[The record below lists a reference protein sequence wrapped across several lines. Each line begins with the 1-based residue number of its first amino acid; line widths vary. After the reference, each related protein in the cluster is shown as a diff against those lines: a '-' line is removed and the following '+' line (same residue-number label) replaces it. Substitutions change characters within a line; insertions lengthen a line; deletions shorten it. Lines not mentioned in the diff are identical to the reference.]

1 MERDLGKHY
10 LENATSEFLKLKSLG
25 DKALAQVTDAELF
38 IALDQEAN
46 SIAVIIK
53 HISGNQSSRWTDF
66 LTSDGEKPDRHRDR
80 EFEMRGD
87 ETRASIMKRWE
98 EGWQC
103 LFRALEPLRG
113 EDLLQPV
120 VIRGEPHTV
129 VQAINRQL
137 AHYAGHV
144 GQIVFLA
151 KHLKAGEWK
160 SLSIPRGKSAEFN
173 AAMGAAQKGAARVPH
188 E

>member
-1 MERDLGKHY
+1 M
-10 LENATSEFLKLKSLG
+10 
-25 DKALAQVTDAELF
+25 TDAELF

-53 HISGNQSSRWTDF
+53 HISGNSRSRWTDF
-66 LTSDGEKPDRHRDR
+66 LTSDGEKPDRHRDD
-80 EFEMRGD
+80 EFEMGGD
-87 ETRASIMKRWE
+87 ETRASVIKRWE
-98 EGWQC
+98 EGWDC
-103 LFRALEPLRG
+103 LFRGLEPLRR
-113 EDLLQPV
+113 EDLLRPV
-120 VIRGEPHTV
+120 VIRGGRHTV

-137 AHYAGHV
+137 THYAGHV

-173 AAMGAAQKGAARVPH
+173 AAMDAARKGSGKSPV
-188 E
+188 

>member
-10 LENATSEFLKLKSLG
+10 LENAISEFRKLKSLA
-25 DKALAQVTDAELF
+25 DKALAQVTDSQLF

-53 HISGNQSSRWTDF
+53 HISGNSRSRWTDF
-66 LTSDGEKPDRHRDR
+66 LTSDADKPDRHRDS
-80 EFEMRGD
+80 EFEMGGG

-98 EGWQC
+98 EGWGC

-113 EDLLQPV
+113 EDLLRPV

-137 AHYAGHV
+137 THYAAHV

-173 AAMGAAQKGAARVPH
+173 AAMDAAKKGAAKVPH